1 MKTPVRKSARGVWR
15 VRPAPLDLGARL
27 SMLTRET
34 KREKRQMK
42 TRTGSKTLAL
52 GLAAISGMG
61 FGLSPAQAQDFFAG
75 KQVTYIVGSATGGGY
90 DNLARVT
97 ARHVGRHLPGNPTFV
112 VQNMP
117 AGNSIAAANHIY
129 NVAPKDGTAIAL
141 LQRGMLLAHLINTG
155 GIQFDV
161 QKFNWLVSLNSET
174 GLVLVLANQPHQ
186 TTKDLFDKELI
197 VGAST
202 GIDPELSPRIYNA
215 LLGTKFK
222 IVTGYR
228 GTTEIGLAMERGE
241 VQGIGDWSWSSLKA
255 QKPQWVENKQVRILM
270 QGALERDKE
279 LPDIPNALDFVK
291 NDTDRKAL
299 ELYFS
304 QKTVARPVVAPPGVP
319 AARVADW
326 RKAFMA
332 LENDKAFLEE
342 VEKARLE
349 VSLLPGDYVTKVIN
363 MVADAPPEVRARF
376 IELMKN

>member
-1 MKTPVRKSARGVWR
+1 MNPLPNRLKRMALLLAGAMGALA
-15 VRPAPLDLGARL
+15 PAGA
-27 SMLTRET
+27 M
-34 KREKRQMK
+34 
-42 TRTGSKTLAL
+42 
-52 GLAAISGMG
+52 
-61 FGLSPAQAQDFFAG
+61 AQDFWAG

-90 DNLARVT
+90 DNLARLT
-97 ARHVGRHLPGNPTFV
+97 ARHLGKHLAGNPTFV

-117 AGNSIAAANHIY
+117 AGNSVAAANHIY
-129 NVAPKDGTAIAL
+129 AVAPKDGTAIAL

-161 QKFNWLVSLNSET
+161 QKLNWLANLNSET
-174 GLVLVLANQPHQ
+174 GLVLAYANAPHQ
-186 TTKDLFDKELI
+186 SAKDLFDKELI

-241 VQGIGDWSWSSLKA
+241 VQGIGDWSWSSLKL
-255 QKPQWVENKQVRILM
+255 QKPQWIKENKIRILM
-270 QGALERDKE
+270 QGALEKDPE
-279 LPDIPNALDFVK
+279 LPDVPNALDFVK

-319 AARVADW
+319 SERVADW
-326 RKAFMA
+326 RKAFSA
-332 LENDKAFLEE
+332 LASDKAFLEE
-342 VEKARLE
+342 ADKSRIE
-349 VSLLPGDYVTKVIN
+349 VSISSGADVTKVID
-363 MVADAPPEVRARF
+363 MVATAPEAVRKRF
-376 IELMKN
+376 VESMKN

>member
-1 MKTPVRKSARGVWR
+1 MNPLPNRLKRMALLLAGAMGALA
-15 VRPAPLDLGARL
+15 PAGA
-27 SMLTRET
+27 M
-34 KREKRQMK
+34 
-42 TRTGSKTLAL
+42 
-52 GLAAISGMG
+52 
-61 FGLSPAQAQDFFAG
+61 AQDFWAG

-90 DNLARVT
+90 DNLARLT
-97 ARHVGRHLPGNPTFV
+97 ARHLGKHLAGSPTFV

-117 AGNSIAAANHIY
+117 AGNSVAAANHIY
-129 NVAPKDGTAIAL
+129 AVAPKDGTAIAL

-161 QKFNWLVSLNSET
+161 QKLNWLANLNSET
-174 GLVLVLANQPHQ
+174 GLVLAYANAPHQ
-186 TTKDLFDKELI
+186 SAKDLFDKELI

-241 VQGIGDWSWSSLKA
+241 VQGIGDWSWSSLKL
-255 QKPQWVENKQVRILM
+255 QKPQWIKENKIRILM
-270 QGALERDKE
+270 QGALEKDPE
-279 LPDIPNALDFVK
+279 LPDVPNALDFVK

-319 AARVADW
+319 SERVADW
-326 RKAFMA
+326 RKAFSA
-332 LENDKAFLEE
+332 LASDKAFLEE
-342 VEKARLE
+342 AEKSRIE
-349 VSLLPGDYVTKVIN
+349 VSISSGADVTKVID
-363 MVADAPPEVRARF
+363 MVATAPEAVRKRF
-376 IELMKN
+376 VESMKN

>member
-1 MKTPVRKSARGVWR
+1 MT
-15 VRPAPLDLGARL
+15 
-27 SMLTRET
+27 
-34 KREKRQMK
+34 
-42 TRTGSKTLAL
+42 TRTRSTTLAL
-52 GLAAISGMG
+52 GLA
-61 FGLSPAQAQDFFAG
+61 GLGAGLALSLAPAHAQDFFAG

-97 ARHVGRHLPGNPTFV
+97 ARHVGKHLPGNPTFV

-241 VQGIGDWSWSSLKA
+241 VQGIGDWSWSSLKS
-255 QKPQWVENKQVRILM
+255 QKPQWIEKKQVRILM

-332 LENDKAFLEE
+332 LETDKAFQEE
-342 VEKARLE
+342 AEKARLE
-349 VSLLPGDYVTKVIN
+349 ISLLPGDYVTKVIN

-376 IELMKN
+376 IESMKN

>member
-1 MKTPVRKSARGVWR
+1 MSGNAHRWKPTSLVAAVAAAG
-15 VRPAPLDLGARL
+15 L
-27 SMLTRET
+27 S
-34 KREKRQMK
+34 
-42 TRTGSKTLAL
+42 
-52 GLAAISGMG
+52 
-61 FGLSPAQAQDFFAG
+61 FGLGSVAQAQDFWAG
-75 KQVTYIVGSATGGGY
+75 KQVTYIVGSSSGGGY
-90 DNLARVT
+90 DSLARLT
-97 ARHVGRHLPGNPTFV
+97 ARHLGRHLPGSPTFI

-161 QKFNWLVSLNSET
+161 QKFNWLASLNSET

-186 TTKDLFDKELI
+186 TTKDLFEKELI
-197 VGAST
+197 VGASA
-202 GIDPELSPRIYNA
+202 GIDPELSPKIYNA

-255 QKPQWVENKQVRILM
+255 QKPQWISEKKVRILL

-279 LPDIPNALDFVK
+279 LPDVPNALDFVK

-319 AARVADW
+319 AERIADW
-326 RKAFMA
+326 RKAFAA
-332 LENDKAFLEE
+332 LEKDKQFMGDVVKSRMEF
-342 VEKARLE
+342 
-349 VSLLPGDYVTKVIN
+349 SLLPGESVTKVIN
-363 MVADAPPEVRARF
+363 MVATAPDAVRTRF
-376 IELMKN
+376 IEALKN

>member
-1 MKTPVRKSARGVWR
+1 MSGNAHRGKF
-15 VRPAPLDLGARL
+15 ASLLGAVAAAGL
-27 SMLTRET
+27 S
-34 KREKRQMK
+34 
-42 TRTGSKTLAL
+42 L
-52 GLAAISGMG
+52 GLGS
-61 FGLSPAQAQDFFAG
+61 FAQAQEFWAG
-75 KQVTYIVGSATGGGY
+75 KQVTYIVGSAPGGGY
-90 DNLARVT
+90 DNLARFT
-97 ARHVGRHLPGNPTFV
+97 ARHLGRHLPGNPVFI

-117 AGNSIAAANHIY
+117 AGNSVAAANHIF

-141 LQRGMLLAHLINTG
+141 LQRGMLLAHLINAG

-161 QKFNWLVSLNSET
+161 QKFNWLASLNSET
-174 GLVLVLANQPHQ
+174 GLVLAFANQPHQ
-186 TTKDLFDKELI
+186 TAKDLFEKELI
-197 VGAST
+197 VGASS
-202 GIDPELSPRIYNA
+202 GIDPELSPKIYNA

-255 QKPQWVENKQVRILM
+255 QKPQWVSEKKVRILM

-291 NDTDRKAL
+291 NETDRKAL

-326 RKAFMA
+326 RKAFAA
-332 LENDKAFLEE
+332 LDKDKAFMDDI
-342 VEKARLE
+342 VKARMEFL
-349 VSLLPGDYVTKVIN
+349 LLPGERVTKVMD
-363 MVADAPPEVRARF
+363 MVANAPPEVRTRF
-376 IELMKN
+376 IEALKN

>member
-1 MKTPVRKSARGVWR
+1 VSNTSCHKKFAWLFGAVAAGVF
-15 VRPAPLDLGARL
+15 
-27 SMLTRET
+27 S
-34 KREKRQMK
+34 
-42 TRTGSKTLAL
+42 LAQ
-52 GLAAISGMG
+52 
-61 FGLSPAQAQDFFAG
+61 SPIAQAQNFWAG
-75 KQVTYIVGSATGGGY
+75 KQVTYIVGSSTGGGY
-90 DNLARVT
+90 DSLARLT
-97 ARHVGRHLPGNPTFV
+97 ARHLGKHLPGNPALV

-117 AGNSIAAANHIY
+117 AGNSVAAANHIY

-141 LQRGMLLAHLINTG
+141 LQRGMLLAHLINSG

-174 GLVLVLANQPHQ
+174 GLVLALANGQHQ
-186 TTKDLFDKELI
+186 TTKDLFEKELI

-202 GIDPELSPRIYNA
+202 GIDPELSPKIYNA

-255 QKPQWVENKQVRILM
+255 QKPQWIKENKVRILL

-279 LPDIPNALDFVK
+279 LPDVPSALDFVK
-291 NDTDRKAL
+291 NETDRKAL

-319 AARVADW
+319 AARIDDW

-332 LENDKAFLEE
+332 LEKDKAFMEE
-342 VEKARLE
+342 VEKSRME

-363 MVADAPPEVRARF
+363 MVARAPQEVRTRF
-376 IELMKN
+376 IEALKN

>member
-1 MKTPVRKSARGVWR
+1 MPVN
-15 VRPAPLDLGARL
+15 PNPLRAASLLAIGASL
-27 SMLTRET
+27 AGALT
-34 KREKRQMK
+34 M
-42 TRTGSKTLAL
+42 ANH
-52 GLAAISGMG
+52 
-61 FGLSPAQAQDFFAG
+61 AQAQDFFAG

-90 DNLARVT
+90 DSLARVT
-97 ARHVGRHLPGNPTFV
+97 ARHLGRHLPGNPTFV

-117 AGNSIAAANHIY
+117 AGNSVAAANHIY
-129 NVAPKDGTAIAL
+129 NVAAKDGTAIAL
-141 LQRGMLLAHLINTG
+141 LQRGMLLAHLISSS

-161 QKFNWLVSLNSET
+161 QKLNWLANLNSET

-186 TTKDLFDKELI
+186 TAKDLFERELI

-255 QKPQWVENKQVRILM
+255 QKPQWIKDNQVRILL
-270 QGALERDKE
+270 QGALERDPE
-279 LPDIPNALDFVK
+279 LPNVPNALDFVK
-291 NDTDRKAL
+291 NDVDRQAM

-319 AARVADW
+319 AARIADW
-326 RKAFMA
+326 RKAFSA
-332 LENDKAFLEE
+332 LGTDKAFLEE
-342 VEKARLE
+342 VEKSRLE
-349 VSLLPGDYVTKVIN
+349 VSITSGEYVTKVIN
-363 MVADAPPEVRARF
+363 MVASAPENVRKRF
-376 IELMKN
+376 IDALKN